1 MFVYFFFQTVHGL
14 FLGVLAEFCGK
25 CPTRYYHVRGNER
38 QDESTSLNARFPGT
52 ATLGAGDSFC
62 RNLEI
67 DNPAL
72 DSHAG
77 SSEMQLSQNS
87 GFAGSESATFV
98 FLEIKFRGVL
108 WSFASGKIIF

>member
-1 MFVYFFFQTVHGL
+1 MYVCVFFSNCAWAFPGL
-14 FLGVLAEFCGK
+14 LAEFCGK

-38 QDESTSLNARFPGT
+38 QDESTSLNAGLPGT

-72 DSHAG
+72 DLPAG
-77 SSEMQLSQNS
+77 APEMLFFQNS
-87 GFAGSESATFV
+87 GV
-98 FLEIKFRGVL
+98 CRL
-108 WSFASGKIIF
+108 